1 MSDPAARESR
11 PLPTVGAVVLTMGR
25 RPVELERALES
36 LLGQEDVTLDV
47 VVVGNGWE
55 PTGLPSGVRG
65 LYLETNVGIPAGR
78 NAGVPHVDGEFLL
91 FLDDDAWF
99 IDPGFLAEAVR
110 RLQQDPDLGMMQP
123 RIVDPERR
131 GQEPDRW
138 IPRLRKGNPASSSS
152 VFSVIEL
159 VVVMPRVVF
168 DSTTGW
174 PDPFFY
180 AHEGIELAWRVW
192 DLGYRVEYHGDLEV
206 GHPVVDPARH
216 KEYFRLNAR
225 NRVWL
230 ARRCL
235 PWPLSWLY
243 VANWTGVQI
252 VRSVRNPQSLPQW
265 LAGWIDGW
273 RENPWAGQRR
283 PAKLAWRTV
292 TRMTRHGRAPII

>member
-1 MSDPAARESR
+1 MSDPAVRVSR
-11 PLPTVGAVVLTMGR
+11 TLPTVGAVVLTMGR
-25 RPVELERALES
+25 RPVELARALES
-36 LLGQEDVTLDV
+36 LLEQQDVTLDV

-55 PTGLPSGVRG
+55 PTDLPAGVKG
-65 LYLETNVGIPAGR
+65 VYLETNVGIPAGR
-78 NAGVPHVDGEFLL
+78 NAGVPHVEGEFLL

-99 IDPGFLAEAVR
+99 IDRGFLAEAVR
-110 RLQQDPDLGMMQP
+110 RLRQERDLGMIQP

-131 GQEPDRW
+131 GQEPKRW
-138 IPRLRKGNPASSSS
+138 IPRLRKGSPDRSSA

-159 VVVMPRVVF
+159 VLVMPRVVF
-168 DSTTGW
+168 DSSTGW
-174 PDPFFY
+174 PDQFFY

-206 GHPVVDPARH
+206 GHPVVDPTRH
-216 KEYFRLNAR
+216 EEYYRLNAR

-235 PWPLSWLY
+235 HWPLSWLY

-252 VRSVRNPQSLPQW
+252 VRSRRNPQSLRSW

-273 RENPWAGQRR
+273 RRDPWAGQQR
-283 PAKLAWRTV
+283 PDKLTWRTV
-292 TRMTRHGRAPII
+292 ARMTRHGRAPVI